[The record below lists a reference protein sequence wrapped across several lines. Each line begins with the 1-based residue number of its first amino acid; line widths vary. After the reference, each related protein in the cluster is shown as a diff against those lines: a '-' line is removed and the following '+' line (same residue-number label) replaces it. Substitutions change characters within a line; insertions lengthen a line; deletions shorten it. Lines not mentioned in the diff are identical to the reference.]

1 VLDKRAISHIHC
13 HDSHMTD
20 ASLGSLGS
28 GLGFKQWLFFGRYRG
43 LSTVAAQSTGSDSHL
58 HFEPVAIVG

>member
-28 GLGFKQWLFFGRYRG
+28 GLGFKQGFF
-43 LSTVAAQSTGSDSHL
+43 LADTAA
-58 HFEPVAIVG
+58 